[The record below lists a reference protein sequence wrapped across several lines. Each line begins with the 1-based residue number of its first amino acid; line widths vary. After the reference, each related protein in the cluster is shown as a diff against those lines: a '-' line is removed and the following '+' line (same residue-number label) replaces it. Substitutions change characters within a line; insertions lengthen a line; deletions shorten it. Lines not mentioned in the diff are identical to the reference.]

1 MSPNKTKQCVDGYVY
16 IYIYCRIHR
25 GGGGGAGAKNGVG
38 PQNGV
43 GVNNSAVS
51 PGTRYRENW
60 KTLD

>member
-1 MSPNKTKQCVDGYVY
+1 MFIF
-16 IYIYCRIHR
+16 IYIRIHR
-25 GGGGGAGAKNGVG
+25 GGGGGAGAKNGVS
-38 PQNGV
+38 PQNGA